1 MSLEVAPRATEI
13 PEPLPADTFQAL
25 KQAAARHGDRDFVV
39 IDHRAQVAT
48 YDAMLDHATRLATLL
63 DNRGVRPGNRV
74 CLALANSVDWVAAA
88 FAAAALG
95 AVVVPLSTR
104 LVDREVRHCLD
115 LARPHAVIIHERV
128 RRRALLEE
136 WPSLTEYMSDGVDVL
151 VHDRPSPGSGSE
163 SEWSL
168 PRPLATRTPA
178 TTIPTPR
185 VGDSG
190 LEGAAALLFTSGT
203 TSAPKGVILTHSG
216 LLRLSREVGRRQRVG
231 PADRFF
237 SVAPF
242 FHCSG
247 LMHALLTTLMAGATL
262 FAASRYVPADALR
275 VMREQGVTVS
285 HGPLPSPREVAA
297 AGWENPSFPRF
308 TRAWSGGTPGELMAK
323 EAVLGIRICSLWGMT
338 ETGGCHALTTA
349 DDPEDIRHTSAGQP
363 MPGLEFRIG
372 DGRDQLPGPD
382 GAGELHVR
390 GWNIT
395 PGYYRDPAAAAAAID
410 DAGWLRTGDLA
421 RRLPGGRVQFIG
433 RIKDLI
439 RVGGENLAPAEVEM
453 VLATAEHVADS
464 AVVSWPDDR
473 LGEVPV
479 AVIVTAPGTV
489 DTAVTADSLRR
500 HCASML
506 AGFKVPRQFFLVDS
520 IPRTH
525 ATGRVQR
532 PRIQAMIS
540 SGRVSHVK

>member
-1 MSLEVAPRATEI
+1 MSLEVARTAPAT

-25 KQAAARHGDRDFVV
+25 KQAAACRGDRDFVV

-63 DNRGVRPGNRV
+63 DSRGVRPGDRV
-74 CLALANSVDWVAAA
+74 CLAMANSVDWVAAA

-95 AVVVPLSTR
+95 AVAVPLSTR

-115 LARPHAVIIHERV
+115 LARPHAVIIHASV
-128 RRRALLEE
+128 RRRALLDE
-136 WPSLTEYMSDGVDVL
+136 WPSLTEYMTGGVDIL
-151 VHDRPSPGSGSE
+151 VHDGPSPE

-168 PRPLATRTPA
+168 PRPLSSRTPA
-178 TTIPTPR
+178 PAIPTPR
-185 VGDSG
+185 EGDPG

-203 TSAPKGVILTHSG
+203 TSAPKGVILTHRG
-216 LLRLSREVGRRQRVG
+216 LLRLSREVGRRQGVG

-262 FAASRYVPADALR
+262 FAASRYVPTDALR
-275 VMREQGVTVS
+275 VMKEQGVTVA

-308 TRAWSGGTPGELMAK
+308 TRAWSGGTPGELTAK

-349 DDPEDIRHTSAGQP
+349 DDPANIRHTTAGQP

-395 PGYYRDPAAAAAAID
+395 PGYYRDPAATAAAID
-410 DAGWLRTGDLA
+410 DGGWLRTGDLA
-421 RRLPGGRVQFIG
+421 RRLPGGRMQFIG

-453 VLATAEHVADS
+453 VLATAEHVADA
-464 AVVSWPDDR
+464 AVVPWPDER

-479 AVIVTAPGTV
+479 AVIVTAPGTAG
-489 DTAVTADSLRR
+489 TAVTADSLRR

-532 PRIQAMIS
+532 HRIQAKIS
-540 SGRVSHVK
+540 SGQVSHVK